1 MCKYLVPRRARFDS
15 QAPVAAALAR
25 VGWQSPAP
33 PISRGTLPAK
43 TCPAAKKRSCRWAAI
58 RAQSQIPLLHLPDGV
73 TVPVRTA
80 GCGRVCEDGDL
91 GDAPVS
97 PRLLPMASLPACSG
111 SSSPGRLFIPS
122 SWSASQLP
130 SWIFKVALMKM
141 LGMSV
146 ALRHFLFFF
155 PFFSFCGFSHP
166 QLCRVAG
173 TPRRWGVLTKGNCC
187 FVFQTFFL
195 QVVGFFF
202 TSSGGKWSFGCAL
215 RKSCIL
221 SSLQLIAN

>member
-15 QAPVAAALAR
+15 QAPVTAALAR

-58 RAQSQIPLLHLPDGV
+58 RARSQIPLLHLPDGV
-73 TVPVRTA
+73 TVPARTA

-122 SWSASQLP
+122 FWSASRLP

-146 ALRHFLFFF
+146 ALRHFYFFFFLFFLLWVLPSTALRSRWHSAQMGSF
-155 PFFSFCGFSHP
+155 DKRKLLLCLPDVFLASCWFFFLP
-166 QLCRVAG
+166 VLVEN
-173 TPRRWGVLTKGNCC
+173 GVLA
-187 FVFQTFFL
+187 VP
-195 QVVGFFF
+195 
-202 TSSGGKWSFGCAL
+202 
-215 RKSCIL
+215 
-221 SSLQLIAN
+221 